1 MRNNLGLIEAEKF
14 LVLIRQ
20 EPFDY
25 TEWQKTLWH
34 GQTVDEL
41 FEVAQKY
48 AEVVQ
53 D

>member
-41 FEVAQKY
+41 FEAAQKY